1 MVFEFA
7 ASLFPVAVVTVTN
20 PFIVPQILSAFG
32 TASASAAPGMM
43 IQSPPPLSNVGPN
56 PLVPNAQHSTP

>member
-7 ASLFPVAVVTVTN
+7 ASVAEVTAAVTN

-32 TASASAAPGMM
+32 TASASAAPGMI
-43 IQSPPPLSNVGPN
+43 IQSPPPLRFIGPI
-56 PLVPNAQHSTP
+56 PVAANAQHDTP

>member
-7 ASLFPVAVVTVTN
+7 ASVAEVTAAVTN

-32 TASASAAPGMM
+32 TASASAAPGMI

>member
-1 MVFEFA
+1 MVFELSALLVEVA
-7 ASLFPVAVVTVTN
+7 ATVTN

-32 TASASAAPGMM
+32 TASASAAPGMI